1 MYQIVAKRDFNKFY
15 IFFLRVYKNGG
26 WKGIFSLL
34 IVFIFF
40 PIVFYSLI
48 QKKKPK
54 ITRID
59 QMLLRTFQRSVPKG
73 VTRTFT
79 TSRVIF
85 NKNTEIHLPRSS
97 WTRSGLM
104 RLRKVQ
110 LEELAQENNMEA
122 KGTKSDIVERLLK
135 EQPEIENTMERRINT
150 AVAEEASHENN
161 LPGIKQTFMDT
172 VSKDVNNH
180 VESHPGSG
188 CMDPSSSTTASRQ
201 NGGNT
206 TKDMESERWMEA
218 FELKLGNSRLRSK
231 PKQPSMF
238 SSSRPSQ
245 APPST
250 MEPVE
255 QHQQHI
261 KDQQEK
267 ANTGH
272 SAATASKNN
281 FTVMPDD
288 IDQAWVKAF
297 EQKTTNRN
305 LRHQILGKDTF
316 KASLDSVEPSG
327 LDWIQ
332 SSKSKERDIND
343 QLQKSAGFGE
353 QNDDNNSTNS
363 NDNNN
368 KNQNGINDKNNNSSR
383 NYILN
388 SIVGSSLLIWIVSG
402 QDGFTKIATFL
413 TTSSS

>member
-1 MYQIVAKRDFNKFY
+1 
-15 IFFLRVYKNGG
+15 
-26 WKGIFSLL
+26 
-34 IVFIFF
+34 
-40 PIVFYSLI
+40 
-48 QKKKPK
+48 
-54 ITRID
+54 
-59 QMLLRTFQRSVPKG
+59 MLLRTFQRSVPKG
-73 VTRTFT
+73 LTRTFS
-79 TSRVIF
+79 TSRVIL
-85 NKNTEIHLPRSS
+85 NNNEIHLPRSS

-104 RLRKVQ
+104 RLRKNQ
-110 LEELAQENNMEA
+110 LEELAQENNMDV

-135 EQPEIENTMERRINT
+135 EQPKAENSMERRINT

-161 LPGIKQTFMDT
+161 LPGTKETFMDT

-180 VESHPGSG
+180 VESQPGSG
-188 CMDPSSSTTASRQ
+188 GTDPSSSTTAIRQ
-201 NGGNT
+201 NGGNM
-206 TKDMESERWMEA
+206 TKDLEAERWMEA
-218 FELKLGNSRLRSK
+218 FELKLGSSRLRSK

-238 SSSRPSQ
+238 SSSKPSQ

-261 KDQQEK
+261 KEQQEK
-267 ANTGH
+267 AASTH
-272 SAATASKNN
+272 SASTADKNEN
-281 FTVMPDD
+281 STTMPDD

-305 LRHQILGKDTF
+305 LRHQILGKDSF
-316 KASLDSVEPSG
+316 RASLDSAEPNG

-332 SSKSKERDIND
+332 TSKSKGIDIHD

-353 QNDDNNSTNS
+353 QNDVNNSTNNNNDINNN
-363 NDNNN
+363 NDND
-368 KNQNGINDKNNNSSR
+368 KNDINDKNNNSSR

-402 QDGFTKIATFL
+402 QNGFTKIASFL